1 MNSFIA
7 PLRWIVRLVGL
18 AAIVLGLVLWTGN
31 GYAYLKLHMWL
42 GFIVTFA
49 LLLLVAI
56 SLLARLG
63 PMLPV
68 LALVWAVL
76 LPVLGI
82 AQLRIVLGPN
92 HWVIQ
97 VVHLILGLGAIGLA
111 ETLGARSL
119 RRRPLV

>member
-1 MNSFIA
+1 MTSFIT
-7 PLRWIVRLVGL
+7 PLRWIVRLIGF
-18 AAIVLGLVLWTGN
+18 AALVLGIVLWTGN

-49 LLLLVAI
+49 LLLLVVI
-56 SLLARLG
+56 SLLSRVG
-63 PMLPV
+63 PLLPL
-68 LALVWAVL
+68 LALIWAVF

-92 HWVIQ
+92 HLIIQ
-97 VVHLILGLGAIGLA
+97 AVHLVLGLGAIGLA

-119 RRRPLV
+119 RSRQLV